1 MKNYLVLI
9 KKSDFTDLF
18 KFGYLFIDI
27 KAVVEFDGNVDTLV
41 EDKTIQKKVFERV
54 NQFEYSFTVLL
65 IHFSRENIGDGKIDI
80 EDVKNIFP
88 LDDNAKREIEISYD
102 PRICI
107 QNPIWPEVTVMLQER
122 FLYEDAKKGAHNIWK
137 ILKIGKPLSDYEF
150 ILPNESLLEVVH
162 EVQNDKRPKG
172 NLPFWIYLF
181 RYERHGFFPKN
192 AAGFLMDLVNVFVN
206 TLNHEECPSEVI
218 ETTNIYNRILEFQ
231 DLDMIKILENL
242 SKTNEGINFFDK
254 LNQVATF
261 EGNSV
266 RIALLFLVLRNTYSN
281 GFNLKEDRILNYCK
295 KYFPQELYYS
305 LYLLGVYL
313 GNSHTFECLYDSLP
327 LQIFKSVDENEG
339 IKSVDFHSSKES
351 FMDEVLEFFDTKIRK
366 TRYTETL
373 RQGLVRTLEMLDS
386 PGSSQDQFLGY
397 KLITMLDNMEGWD
410 KKPKPKAWQALQKQ
424 FCPNYEQIRSQKSV
438 NSNVQVS
445 ARERNSNIGLH
456 CEGRLFSDDD
466 FYKDDS
472 KNQSYSVNN
481 SIYFASRA
489 NKAYNLSLI
498 LDEEVLND
506 VYAYLNVMG
515 SKTENIKDAII
526 NTFKYVRDKHKSN
539 NSRTRSNPIST
550 NREAVIYFQRLC
562 FSDKNP
568 NKLPSTSH
576 NRQIV
581 DSLGKY
587 LLNKYSVY

>member
-1 MKNYLVLI
+1 
-9 KKSDFTDLF
+9 
-18 KFGYLFIDI
+18 
-27 KAVVEFDGNVDTLV
+27 
-41 EDKTIQKKVFERV
+41 
-54 NQFEYSFTVLL
+54 
-65 IHFSRENIGDGKIDI
+65 
-80 EDVKNIFP
+80 
-88 LDDNAKREIEISYD
+88 
-102 PRICI
+102 
-107 QNPIWPEVTVMLQER
+107 
-122 FLYEDAKKGAHNIWK
+122 
-137 ILKIGKPLSDYEF
+137 
-150 ILPNESLLEVVH
+150 
-162 EVQNDKRPKG
+162 
-172 NLPFWIYLF
+172 
-181 RYERHGFFPKN
+181 
-192 AAGFLMDLVNVFVN
+192 
-206 TLNHEECPSEVI
+206 
-218 ETTNIYNRILEFQ
+218 
-231 DLDMIKILENL
+231 
-242 SKTNEGINFFDK
+242 
-254 LNQVATF
+254 
-261 EGNSV
+261 
-266 RIALLFLVLRNTYSN
+266 
-281 GFNLKEDRILNYCK
+281 
-295 KYFPQELYYS
+295 
-305 LYLLGVYL
+305 
-313 GNSHTFECLYDSLP
+313 
-327 LQIFKSVDENEG
+327 
-339 IKSVDFHSSKES
+339 
-351 FMDEVLEFFDTKIRK
+351 MDEVLEFFDTKIRK